1 MHYYLSIVKNY
12 LYTQKMPSSR
22 QKEDSKKEHGQKEHN
37 QKEEKKPKSETYDYK
52 VSFWHY

>member
-52 VSFWHY
+52 VSF

>member
-22 QKEDSKKEHGQKEHN
+22 QKEDSKKEHN
-37 QKEEKKPKSETYDYK
+37 QKEEKKPESETYDYK
-52 VSFWHY
+52 VSF